1 MNSVPTTPTTPAPH
15 RRIRAAHTEDTVTV
29 YQAYRPE
36 IGDHTARHGRFPES
50 WSRSRMTWIKPS
62 FLWMMY
68 RSGWGGKDGQERVLA
83 LDISREGFESA
94 LRGAC
99 LSHYDRSAYPDRQA
113 WAERLRATS
122 VRVQWDPERDLAL
135 RPLPY
140 RSLQLGLTGRATR
153 DYADHWLRA
162 VRDVTGLAHAV
173 RDLVRSGDTA
183 GATAL
188 LPDEPA
194 YPLDAATAAVIG
206 ATPEVSARPA
216 PR

>member
-1 MNSVPTTPTTPAPH
+1 MNTTPAATTPY
-15 RRIRAAHTEDTVTV
+15 RQIRAARTADTVTV

-36 IGDHTARHGRFPES
+36 IGEYAARHGRFPAS

-68 RSGWGGKDGQERVLA
+68 RSGWGGKEGQERVLA

-94 LRGAC
+94 LREAC
-99 LSHYDRSAYPDRQA
+99 LSHYDRRAYPDREV
-113 WAERLRATS
+113 WAERLRTTS
-122 VRVQWDPERDLAL
+122 VRVQWDPECDLGL
-135 RPLPY
+135 RRLPY
-140 RSLQLGLTGRATR
+140 RSLQLGLTGRATK
-153 DYADHWLRA
+153 DYADHWLRG

-173 RDLVRSGDTA
+173 RDLARSGDAA

-188 LPDEPA
+188 LPAEPA
-194 YPLDAATAAVIG
+194 YPLDVATAAVIG
-206 ATPEVSARPA
+206 ATTELSARPA